1 MKIMNIFLILL
12 FFTSIYANI
21 WDNIYSQAKSPRLV
35 IPKDFQLTL
44 RSENSDST
52 IGEIYL
58 NSEENLIKLSL
69 VLDELGSKDEF
80 IHIIFNFNEGKIYF
94 DTQEKCVYQYYEM
107 VEQLSVDFFLN
118 AYDLLTYFS
127 EDNDNFYYTLV
138 NPLEISV
145 ADDKINKIPS
155 LISNVLKN
163 VKNLVKS
170 NNIYDSE
177 YYGDFIIDKQTL
189 KIKAISIKT
198 GELVTRVS
206 TDYKSGAFDKER
218 FKAIHNLTECIEYKN

>member
-1 MKIMNIFLILL
+1 MNIFLILL

-206 TDYKSGAFDKER
+206 TDYKSGTFDKER
-218 FKAIHNLTECIEYKN
+218 FNAIHNLTECIEYKN

>member
-69 VLDELGSKDEF
+69 VLDELGSKM
-80 IHIIFNFNEGKIYF
+80 N
-94 DTQEKCVYQYYEM
+94 
-107 VEQLSVDFFLN
+107 S
-118 AYDLLTYFS
+118 
-127 EDNDNFYYTLV
+127 
-138 NPLEISV
+138 
-145 ADDKINKIPS
+145 
-155 LISNVLKN
+155 
-163 VKNLVKS
+163 
-170 NNIYDSE
+170 
-177 YYGDFIIDKQTL
+177 
-189 KIKAISIKT
+189 SI
-198 GELVTRVS
+198 
-206 TDYKSGAFDKER
+206 
-218 FKAIHNLTECIEYKN
+218 

>member
-12 FFTSIYANI
+12 FLTSIYANI

-52 IGEIYL
+52 IGEIFL
-58 NSEENLIKLSL
+58 SSEENLIKLSL

-138 NPLEISV
+138 NPLEVSV

-218 FKAIHNLTECIEYKN
+218 FNAIHNLTECIEYKN

>member
-1 MKIMNIFLILL
+1 MKIMNIFLILI
-12 FFTSIYANI
+12 FFSSINANI
-21 WDNIYSQAKSPRLV
+21 WDNIYSQAKSPRFV

-58 NSEENLIKLSL
+58 SSEENIIKLSL
-69 VLDELGSKDEF
+69 TLDESGSKDNF
-80 IHIIFNFNEGKIYF
+80 IHIIFNFNEGKVYF

-127 EDNDNFYYTLV
+127 QDDDNYYYTLV
-138 NPLEISV
+138 NPLEISI

-155 LISNVLKN
+155 LISSVLKN
-163 VKNLVKS
+163 AKNLVKS

-177 YYGDFIIDKQTL
+177 YYGDFIIDKKAL
-189 KIKAISIKT
+189 IIKAIKIKT
-198 GELVTRVS
+198 GDLLTKVD
-206 TDYKSGAFDKER
+206 TDYKSGAFDKDR
-218 FKAIHNLTECIEYKN
+218 FNAIHNLTECIEYKN

>member
-1 MKIMNIFLILL
+1 MKIMNIFLILIL
-12 FFTSIYANI
+12 FTSISTNI
-21 WDNIYSQAKSPRLV
+21 WDNIYSQAKSQHLV
-35 IPKDFQLTL
+35 IPKDFQITL

-58 NSEENLIKLSL
+58 SSEENIIKLSL
-69 VLDELGSKDEF
+69 VLDESGSKDEF
-80 IHIIFNFNEGKIYF
+80 IYIIFNFNEGKIYF

-155 LISNVLKN
+155 LISNVLNN

-177 YYGDFIIDKQTL
+177 YYGDFIIDKKTL
-189 KIKAISIKT
+189 KIKAITIKT
-198 GELVTRVS
+198 GELLTRVS
-206 TDYKSGAFDKER
+206 TDYKPGFFDKER
-218 FKAIHNLTECIEYKN
+218 FNSFHNLTECIEYKN

>member
-1 MKIMNIFLILL
+1 MKIMNIFLILI
-12 FFTSIYANI
+12 FFISISANI

-35 IPKDFQLTL
+35 IPKEFQLTL

-52 IGEIYL
+52 IGEIFL
-58 NSEENLIKLSL
+58 SSEENLIKLSL
-69 VLDELGSKDEF
+69 VLDESDSKDEF
-80 IHIIFNFNEGKIYF
+80 IHIIFNFNEGKVYF

-107 VEQLSVDFFLN
+107 IEQLSVDFFLN

-127 EDNDNFYYTLV
+127 EDNDNFNYTLV

-155 LISNVLKN
+155 LISNILKN
-163 VKNLVKS
+163 VNNLVKS

-177 YYGDFIIDKQTL
+177 YYGNFIIDKTTL
-189 KIKAISIKT
+189 KIKAIAIKT
-198 GELVTRVS
+198 GELVTRVT
-206 TDYKSGAFDKER
+206 TDYKPGAFDKGK
-218 FKAIHNLTECIEYKN
+218 FNAIHNLTECIEYKN